1 MVTSNY
7 IRYWRTLLIRRS
19 TSDMCHGCQY
29 VHTSTGKPELLFV
42 QLIERMCGQVPGK
55 WRWMEVRREGGREG
69 GRDENTF

>member
-42 QLIERMCGQVPGK
+42 QLIERTCPGA
-55 WRWMEVRREGGREG
+55 REVEVDGGKERGREG